1 MGNVISFR
9 RAKEKKEMEEE
20 LWERRTRIEDTRKSL
35 EEVRKEEEMDEEERF
50 EERFGEKYNDMPKME
65 PMPAAAK
72 MQYLADAMI
81 KLVPDIFHGND
92 WDIQY
97 DTWMYFYD
105 LYIME
110 FYPASESYIKE
121 NKKFERPYTYKFKPV
136 SKEKLEGDL
145 RDCLEQLITLCSEK
159 TNEDKSL
166 IMYQCARLF
175 EIKEILFDT

>member
-136 SKEKLEGDL
+136 
-145 RDCLEQLITLCSEK
+145 
-159 TNEDKSL
+159 
-166 IMYQCARLF
+166 
-175 EIKEILFDT
+175 